1 MSENIWSLKR
11 CDLFE
16 RLTPAERHRLE
27 TRAVMRAF
35 KRKEIIY
42 FPSEPGLSVLVVLR
56 GKVKIKTITPDGKET
71 IFAFFGEGE
80 LFGELALLE
89 TEPRNE
95 YAEAVEEAEIL
106 AIPRDEMLAIM
117 EQRPDIAMHVTKL
130 VGLRRRRIENRLR
143 NILFHSNRER
153 VVALLLELIET
164 HGEQEADGW
173 QIRLELSH
181 QDLAN
186 LIGATR
192 ETVTLTL
199 LRMKQEKLIKSHR
212 RRIKVIDR
220 DRLAQELNVMAPN
233 PESPTPA
240 PPGAAPVHVPRI

>member
-16 RLTPAERHRLE
+16 RLTPVEKRRLE
-27 TRAVMRAF
+27 TRAVMRTF

-42 FPSEPGLSVLVVLR
+42 SPTEPGESVLVVLR
-56 GKVKIKTITPDGKET
+56 GKIKIKTITPDGKET

-80 LFGELALLE
+80 MFGELALLE

-95 YAEAVEEAEIL
+95 YAEAVEEAQIL
-106 AIPRDEMLAIM
+106 AIPRDDMLALM
-117 EQRPDIAMHVTKL
+117 DQRHDIALYVYKL
-130 VGLRRRRIENRLR
+130 VGLRRRRIENRVK
-143 NILFHSNRER
+143 NILFRSNRER
-153 VVALLLELIET
+153 VVALLLEFIET
-164 HGEQEADGW
+164 DGDQLPDGW

-199 LRMKQEKLIKSHR
+199 GKLKQERLIGIHR
-212 RRIKVIDR
+212 RRIKVLDR
-220 DRLAQELNVMAPN
+220 ERLAQELSGIAPDH
-233 PESPTPA
+233 A
-240 PPGAAPVHVPRI
+240 ADAIRPGAVAPFQPKLL

>member
-1 MSENIWSLKR
+1 MSDKIWSLKR

-16 RLTPAERHRLE
+16 RLTPVEKRRLE
-27 TRAVMRAF
+27 THAVMRAF
-35 KRKEIIY
+35 KKKEIIY
-42 FPSEPGLSVLVVLR
+42 FPSEPGESVLVVLR
-56 GKVKIKTITPDGKET
+56 GKVKIKTITPEGKET

-80 LFGELALLE
+80 IFGELALFE
-89 TEPRNE
+89 TQPREE
-95 YAEAVEEAEIL
+95 YAEAVEDAQVL
-106 AIPRDEMLAIM
+106 AIPRDDLLALM

-143 NILFHSNRER
+143 NILFRSNRER
-153 VVALLLELIET
+153 VAALLLELIES
-164 HGEQEADGW
+164 HGERQADGW

-199 LRMKQEKLIKSHR
+199 GRMQQEKLIKIHR
-212 RRIKVIDR
+212 RHIKVHDR
-220 DRLAQELNVMAPN
+220 DRLAQELNALA
-233 PESPTPA
+233 A
-240 PPGAAPVHVPRI
+240 PPEPGPARLRAPPV